1 MRTALL
7 SLAVVSLCVVAAP
20 AFAQQTP
27 LDVKDQSVIRFDVNM
42 DKIVNSDLGK
52 RLDLVDKMQNLPNM
66 DPDDM
71 DPSTISR
78 VFGSVNL
85 PDNIDAFRSM
95 GPGEALPME
104 LFSRVEFSESGT
116 LTSALEKMGEKSEE
130 VTIGGKTFMK
140 QTDED
145 APEGMLAHK
154 IDDKTFEMG
163 TEKYV
168 TRADRK
174 VNTDALNKAWSMAPE
189 HAVRI
194 VVDVEGMADLREEL
208 IDFVAEM
215 APQGVAYAELLNNIT
230 NLRITVDLDSDQ
242 LLTICAT
249 GKDEEMAEEFA
260 DGLDSLLMFGKMGLD
275 PARAPNDEAAN
286 VMSEIA
292 DAMEANLEGNEV
304 SVIIPRPKGFN
315 EFIEEMTA
323 GAGGF

>member
-7 SLAVVSLCVVAAP
+7 SLAVVALCVVTAP

-27 LDVKDQSVIRFDVNM
+27 LEAKEKSVIRFEVNM

-52 RLDLVDKMQNLPNM
+52 RLDLADKMQNLPNV
-66 DPDDM
+66 DPEEM

-85 PDNIDAFRSM
+85 PDNIAAFQSM
-95 GPGEALPME
+95 GPGAALPME
-104 LFSRVEFSESGT
+104 LFSRVEFSDSG
-116 LTSALEKMGEKSEE
+116 ALATVIEKMAADSEE

-140 QTDED
+140 PTDEE
-145 APEGMLAHK
+145 APEGMLAQK
-154 IDDKTFEMG
+154 VDDKTLEMG

-174 VNTDALNKAWSMAPE
+174 VNTDALNKAWSLAPK

-208 IDFVAEM
+208 IDFVAQM
-215 APQGVAYAELLNNIT
+215 APQGVAYAELLNNVT

-292 DAMEANLEGNEV
+292 DAMEAKLEGNEV
-304 SVIIPRPKGFN
+304 SVIIPRPEGFN
-315 EFIEEMTA
+315 EFIESSLPP
-323 GAGGF
+323 GF